1 MAHCEAVRP
10 SSTAFLLKVA
20 LPRPQLPL
28 DSVRYFPL
36 QTAVVL
42 NLLAEFRHL
51 VTRHVEGATPALL
64 LPIKVEQ
71 RTVLMPALATAA
83 GLAAD
88 HVLFN
93 QRSGQQGEVRESG
106 VEVLLEGKPRG
117 LGVAWVHS
125 VCMLTYKI
133 DR

>member
-1 MAHCEAVRP
+1 MAHGEAVRP

-28 DSVRYFPL
+28 DSARYFPL

-51 VTRHVEGATPALL
+51 LTRHVEGSASALL

-83 GLAAD
+83 GLAAY
-88 HVLFN
+88 HMLFN
-93 QRSGQQGEVRESG
+93 Q
-106 VEVLLEGKPRG
+106 
-117 LGVAWVHS
+117 
-125 VCMLTYKI
+125 
-133 DR
+133 